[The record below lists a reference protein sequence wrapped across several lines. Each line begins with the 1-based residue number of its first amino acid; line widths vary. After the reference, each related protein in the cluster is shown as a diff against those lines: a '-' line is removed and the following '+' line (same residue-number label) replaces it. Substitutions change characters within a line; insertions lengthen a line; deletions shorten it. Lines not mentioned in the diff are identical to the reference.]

1 MYEYSS
7 VLNEIVKAKEN
18 IKRKLFALKNGEANF
33 ESLVAH
39 TLKPLIEPLT
49 EISKKNNNLDIN
61 PSIQKNTYKKED
73 QTYDSANNIP
83 DEDQTYDSANSI
95 TEKDQIYDSAKAN
108 IVPDEEQF
116 IKLNISNWFDSS
128 NLDRIYGPKQFFN
141 DIKLGIKDVK
151 FNGNTLIIEDN
162 SYWLTPGL
170 EQLIF
175 SKNPTLY
182 NDFDFQIYK
191 RILSQTSAHLT
202 IDGSRIK
209 KGGTKYEHIITK
221 LFPSGG
227 GMTYGGLKLQ
237 KNNFVYWDNPNELVD
252 RLRLLLASQA
262 AGNTSLSNEI
272 LSIFEELY
280 EAGII
285 KRIPNV

>member
-18 IKRKLFALKNGEANF
+18 IKRKLFALKNGEANV

-61 PSIQKNTYKKED
+61 PSLQKKTYKKED
-73 QTYDSANNIP
+73 QTYDTVNNIP
-83 DEDQTYDSANSI
+83 DENQTYDSA
-95 TEKDQIYDSAKAN
+95 KDN

-141 DIKLGIKDVK
+141 DIKLGVKDVK
-151 FNGNTLIIEDN
+151 FNGNTIIIEDN

-191 RILSQTSAHLT
+191 QILSQTSAHLT
-202 IDGSRIK
+202 TDGSRIK

-221 LFPSGG
+221 LFSSGG
-227 GMTYGGLKLQ
+227 GMKYGGLKLQ

-252 RLRLLLASQA
+252 RLRLLLSSQA